1 MSEFSNTRKIRS
13 LIRAQLIAGAK
24 AAFALVLVRHPS
36 ADLMTI
42 ANIVG
47 DLGPLYP
54 KVEVPAAIVI
64 ERLEGSSIAA
74 EEVEAP
80 QE

>member
-1 MSEFSNTRKIRS
+1 

-36 ADLMTI
+36 TDLMTI
-42 ANIVG
+42 ANADG
-47 DLGPLYP
+47 ELGLLYP
-54 KVEVPAAIVI
+54 KVEVPATIVI
-64 ERLEGSSIAA
+64 ERLEDSSIVA